1 VARSEANSEEVRY
14 VALKIANS
22 KVSDKDWSS
31 VDKSAIWRR
40 LKQALENG
48 EAGATEAVREMYAV
62 VKANINADLTQED
75 CWGPHHEIQGDTLV
89 LNKNGLS
96 AAAAALAGARSEP
109 NLTPEQKRKAA
120 RHLLRHYRAAGLEP
134 PESLTKMAE
143 EDSEEVVKLDERLY
157 YIGKFTEMV
166 NSEGEDMIRQAE
178 LFSVGVHRGVE
189 YTQEDLEELARNFD
203 PSEEIPVQIDHSESA
218 KDTVGYLESVEV
230 KDGKLLGTLRIIDD
244 FAKERIR
251 KKLMRKLSISF
262 YLKYTEQGF
271 KPYKIREVS
280 LVAFP
285 QVKTARI
292 FSENGYI
299 STYDEEEV
307 EAMADKD
314 VKLREQIREE
324 VEQEAHEEFAEL
336 RKRVEELEKIKQ
348 QFNESQIK
356 ARIEKFQEDKK
367 VVPAQVESLEKLL
380 KTFNE
385 EQMSLFEQFMANA
398 RVVDLSEQG
407 EVPQHEKEPQK
418 DEAQDEFERFY
429 EEYCKKY
436 GRTL

>member
-1 VARSEANSEEVRY
+1 M
-14 VALKIANS
+14 ALKIANS

-31 VDKSAIWRR
+31 VDKSVIWRR
-40 LKQALENG
+40 LKKALENG

-62 VKANINADLTQED
+62 VKATINADLTQEN

-89 LNKNGLS
+89 LNKNGLF
-96 AAAAALAGARSEP
+96 AAAAALAGARAEP

-143 EDSEEVVKLDERLY
+143 DDSEEVVKLDEQLY
-157 YIGKFTEMV
+157 YIGKFTETV
-166 NSEGEDMIRQAE
+166 NSDGEDMIRQAE

-203 PSEEIPVQIDHSESA
+203 PNEEIPVQIDHSESA
-218 KDTVGYLESVEV
+218 KDTVGYLERVEV

-262 YLKYTEQGF
+262 YLKHTDQGF

-314 VKLREQIREE
+314 LDLREQIREE

-380 KTFNE
+380 KTFSE

>member
-1 VARSEANSEEVRY
+1 

-62 VKANINADLTQED
+62 VKSTINADLTQED

-96 AAAAALAGARSEP
+96 AAAAALAGARAKP

-157 YIGKFTEMV
+157 YIGKFTETV

-230 KDGKLLGTLRIIDD
+230 KDGKLFGTLRIIDD

-367 VVPAQVESLEKLL
+367 VVPAQVEPLEKLL

>member
-1 VARSEANSEEVRY
+1 M
-14 VALKIANS
+14 ALKIANS

-62 VKANINADLTQED
+62 VKANINADLTQEN

-96 AAAAALAGARSEP
+96 AAAAALAGARAEP

-143 EDSEEVVKLDERLY
+143 EDLEEVVKLDERLY
-157 YIGKFTEMV
+157 YIGKFTETV

-299 STYDEEEV
+299 STYDEKEV
-307 EAMADKD
+307 EAMADKE
-314 VKLREQIREE
+314 LREQIREE
-324 VEQEAHEEFAEL
+324 VEQEVHEEFAEL
-336 RKRVEELEKIKQ
+336 RKRVEELEQIKQ

-367 VVPAQVESLEKLL
+367 VVPAQVEPLEKLL